1 MAIIRRPVSR
11 KKKLVPVP
19 TATPTQTPTKRR
31 TIKEGPAP
39 RGSAIRPHTG
49 KLGAL
54 PSRRRT
60 KIEQQ
65 EMEEL
70 YHNYGADYRRWLDTG
85 RPSGVFG
92 RRGAARKE

>member
-1 MAIIRRPVSR
+1 MAITRRPVSR
-11 KKKLVPVP
+11 KKKLVPVT
-19 TATPTQTPTKRR
+19 TATPAPVVREHVSPT
-31 TIKEGPAP
+31 TP
-39 RGSAIRPHTG
+39 RGSQARPHTS

-54 PSRRRT
+54 SSRARK

-70 YHNYGADYRRWLDTG
+70 YHNYGADYRYWRDTG

-92 RRGAARKE
+92 RRGAARRE